1 MPARRNPSRSATR
14 SSAATR
20 LKAFAAAAPG
30 LEPLVATELR
40 ALDIVPNVD
49 AGGVSFQGGLE
60 TVARANL
67 WLRTASRVIVRVASF
82 RAQAFYELERLARAV
97 PWEHFLRTD
106 AAVRFRV
113 TSKKSRL
120 YHTGAIEQRLGEAL
134 RHRLGRSI
142 VVEAAAEIEDEED
155 AATPA
160 QLFVVRAFHDEFTI
174 SADSSGALLHLRGY
188 RQAVAKAPMRE
199 TLAAAM
205 LLASEWDGS
214 TPLLDPMCGSGTI
227 PIEAALIAR
236 RIAPGRR
243 RSFAFQEWPSFDVA
257 MWEQLRAEAESRALP
272 RSPVSIK
279 GSDRDAGAIEAAR
292 ANAER
297 AGVSADIELS
307 LRALS
312 AIEDC
317 ATETGQIVTNPPY
330 GVRVGEADR
339 LRDLYARLGQV
350 VRSKCPGWGLTV
362 LSANQRLERE
372 LRLRLENRLSTRN
385 GGIPVR
391 VLKTPRASAKRV
403 RSS

>member
-40 ALDIVPNVD
+40 ALDIAPNVD
-49 AGGVSFQGGLE
+49 AGGVTFHGGLE

-97 PWEHFLRTD
+97 PWEQFLRTD

-142 VVEAAAEIEDEED
+142 VVEAAAEIEDEEE

-214 TPLLDPMCGSGTI
+214 APLLDPMCGSGTI

-236 RIAPGRR
+236 RIAPGISRP
-243 RSFAFQEWPSFDVA
+243 FAFQEWPSFDAA
-257 MWEQLRAEAESRALP
+257 MWERLRTEAESRALP

-391 VLKTPRASAKRV
+391 VLKTPRAPAKRL